1 MKITLVIMAA
11 GMGSRFGGGIKQLE
25 QVGPNGEILMDY
37 SIHDAIQAGFGKI
50 VFVIRRDIEQAFKTI
65 IGDRIELLCARAGVE
80 VAYAY
85 QELDDLPGGF
95 SVPEGRAK
103 PWGTCHAVLACRDVV
118 DGPFAVINA
127 DDYYGKET
135 YRAAY
140 RFLSNSDGGCD
151 FCMVGFVLKNTLSE
165 NGGVSRAVCIM
176 DDDHNLERVEET
188 RGIMR
193 VGDRV
198 LSDSGRVLDP
208 EGYISMNIWGL
219 TPQVFPLLQ
228 REFEAFL
235 SAPDTDLLKGELVLP
250 VFFNRLLSTG
260 EITVKM
266 LPTNDSW
273 MGVTFKEDVPK
284 VKADLHRLIQAGEYS
299 ADLFSDLI

>member
-1 MKITLVIMAA
+1 MKVTLVIMAA

-25 QVGPNGEILMDY
+25 RVGPNGEILMDY
-37 SIHDAIQAGFGKI
+37 SIHDAIQAGFGRI
-50 VFVIRRDIEQAFKTI
+50 VFIIRRDIEQAFKQV
-65 IGDRIELLCARAGVE
+65 IGDRVEQQCARMGVD

-85 QELDDLPGGF
+85 QEMTDLPCGF

-103 PWGTCHAVLACRDVV
+103 PWGTCHAVLACRNVV

-135 YRAAY
+135 YRAVY
-140 RFLSNSDGGCD
+140 RFLSQSDGGRD
-151 FCMVGFVLKNTLSE
+151 FCMVGFVLKNTLSD
-165 NGGVSRAVCIM
+165 NGGVSRAVCIT
-176 DDDHNLERVEET
+176 DEEGQLKRVEET
-188 RGIMR
+188 RGIKR
-193 VGDRV
+193 VGDKV
-198 LSDSGRVLDP
+198 VSDTGRVLDP
-208 EGYISMNIWGL
+208 EGYISMNIWGV

-235 SAPDTDLLKGELVLP
+235 SAPDTDIIKGELVLP
-250 VFFNRLLSTG
+250 VFFNRLLITG

-266 LPTNDSW
+266 LPTQDSW
-273 MGVTFKEDVPK
+273 MGVTFKEDVPT
-284 VKADLHRLIQAGEYS
+284 VKADLNRLIEAGEYN